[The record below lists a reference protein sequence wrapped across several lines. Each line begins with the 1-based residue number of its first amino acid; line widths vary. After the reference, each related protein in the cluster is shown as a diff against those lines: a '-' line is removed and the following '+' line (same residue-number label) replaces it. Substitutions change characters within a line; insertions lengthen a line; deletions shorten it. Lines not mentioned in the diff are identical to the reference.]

1 MKKMHLKI
9 NFFFRSR
16 ERQLRTAAM
25 ATAAMAH
32 REQNIANE
40 KIGEK
45 NIAIKILEFA
55 SHN

>member
-9 NFFFRSR
+9 KFFFRSR

-45 NIAIKILEFA
+45 NIAIKILECA

>member
-16 ERQLRTAAM
+16 ERQLR
-25 ATAAMAH
+25 TAAMAH